1 MEGSGKA
8 GWCCTGRTVYEPVML
23 EQPQALTADTRT
35 RVLDA
40 AESIVQAR
48 GVPALTL
55 DAAAREAGVSKGG
68 LLYHFASKE
77 ALLEGLMA
85 RLALFVGG
93 QFEAAFDATPPGHAR
108 TARALLAWEF
118 DSNYATDDR
127 INRACAVFL
136 VAFHHDPALLD
147 PMRAVFDGIRA
158 RLRGDGLKPG
168 HGFAIMAACDGL
180 FMAHLFRMYTL
191 DPAEKRALRQ
201 ALESLL

>member
-1 MEGSGKA
+1 
-8 GWCCTGRTVYEPVML
+8 ML
-23 EQPQALTADTRT
+23 DHPQALGADTRT

-40 AESIVQAR
+40 AETIVQAR

-77 ALLEGLMA
+77 ALVEGLMA
-85 RLALFVGG
+85 RLSEFVAA
-93 QFEAAFDATPPGHAR
+93 QFEAVFTATTAGPAR

-118 DSNYATDDR
+118 DSNYCHDAQT
-127 INRACAVFL
+127 NRACAVFL

-147 PMRAVFDGIRA
+147 PIRAVFAAIRD
-158 RLRGDGLKPG
+158 RIGQDGLKPG
-168 HGFAIMAACDGL
+168 HGSAIMAACDGL

-191 DPAEKRALRQ
+191 DPAEKRDLRQ